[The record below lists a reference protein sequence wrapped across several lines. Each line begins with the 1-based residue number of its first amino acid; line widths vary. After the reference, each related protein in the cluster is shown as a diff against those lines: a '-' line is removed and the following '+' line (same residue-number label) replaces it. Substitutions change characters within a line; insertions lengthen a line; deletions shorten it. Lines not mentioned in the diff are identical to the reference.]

1 MIWWSHG
8 GNDGD
13 DDDDSG
19 DKDDDSDDDDG
30 DDDDYNYDDDDV
42 DLDGGD
48 DDDDDADSEDED
60 DDDGDDDDDDDD
72 DDELGRF
79 LDEKCVVMAINEPTC
94 TSGLKSSRWALSRW
108 ARQLVSCGNTSYRQI
123 SGANSLELSARSIIY
138 IYI

>member
-13 DDDDSG
+13 DDDDG
-19 DKDDDSDDDDG
+19 DDKDDDSDDDDG

-60 DDDGDDDDDDDD
+60 DGDDDGDDDD

-123 SGANSLELSARSIIY
+123 SGANSLELSARSILY